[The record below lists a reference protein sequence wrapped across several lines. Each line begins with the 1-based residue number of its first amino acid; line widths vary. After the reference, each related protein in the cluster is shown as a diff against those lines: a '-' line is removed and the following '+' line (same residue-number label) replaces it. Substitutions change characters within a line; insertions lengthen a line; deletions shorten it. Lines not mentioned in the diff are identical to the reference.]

1 MNILVLYIFFLQ
13 LTFSVMDM
21 NKLTRGGWISGLSGT
36 QWSIPPRHQ
45 FSPDACFLCTSVQ
58 LVILST
64 PCSGTFLFFPPFPF
78 SLPCNRHTTVLC
90 KTGLFSKSHFV
101 LSISPWLV
109 KKIGKIICTITKTDF
124 FPPYW

>member
-1 MNILVLYIFFLQ
+1 MG
-13 LTFSVMDM
+13 M
-21 NKLTRGGWISGLSGT
+21 NKLTGGGWISDLSGT
-36 QWSIPPRHQ
+36 QWSIPPLSYQ
-45 FSPDACFLCTSVQ
+45 FPPDACFLCTSVQ

-64 PCSGTFLFFPPFPF
+64 QLSAKRPHLSRIHHAVVLSFSFPPFPF
-78 SLPCNRHTTVLC
+78 SFPCNRQTAVLC

-124 FPPYW
+124 FPPY